1 MPVSVTD
8 TPRKEKWKTR
18 RRKKGKEMKD
28 SRRKKGR
35 NKRKNWRRKWQPTP
49 VFLPGQRSLTGYS
62 PWSLKEWDTTER
74 LHLNSNRDFP
84 LVFSF
89 PLGTSELPPW
99 SKATQKNPS
108 INIL

>member
-8 TPRKEKWKTR
+8 TLRKEKWKTR

-49 VFLPGQRSLTGYS
+49 VFLPGQRSLAGYS
-62 PWSLKEWDTTER
+62 LWGHKSWTR
-74 LHLNSNRDFP
+74 LSD
-84 LVFSF
+84 
-89 PLGTSELPPW
+89 
-99 SKATQKNPS
+99 
-108 INIL
+108 